1 MFMRTRIKVCG
12 ITNLDDALSVVEAG
26 ADALGFVFY
35 PQSPRSIDP
44 ESAREIIRIL
54 PPLVT
59 SVGIFVNEHIE
70 KVQEIAKHCF
80 LDLLQFHG
88 EESPEYCDWFS
99 RRVVKAFR
107 IRDSIPLDEMK
118 RYNVSG
124 FLLDTYSK
132 DLPGGTGVSFDWSLV
147 RESVHQKPLVLAGG
161 LTPESVGEAIGEIRP
176 YAVDVSS
183 GVEKSPGSKAP
194 EKIRQFILA
203 VQETDAAIYGMKK
216 G

>member
-1 MFMRTRIKVCG
+1 MRTRIKVCG
-12 ITNLDDALSVVEAG
+12 ITNLDDALSAVDAG

-35 PQSPRSIDP
+35 SQSPRFIDP
-44 ESAREIIRIL
+44 ESAKEIIRIL

-59 SVGIFVNEHIE
+59 SVGVFVNEHIE
-70 KVQEIAKHCF
+70 KVQEIVKYCF

-88 EESPEYCDWFS
+88 EESPEYCGWFS
-99 RRVVKAFR
+99 SRVLKAFR
-107 IRDSIPLDEMK
+107 IQNSIPLDEMK

-132 DLPGGTGVSFDWSLV
+132 GLPGGTGVSFDWSLV
-147 RESVHQKPLVLAGG
+147 RESGKQKPLVLAGG
-161 LTPESVGEAIGEIRP
+161 LTPESVGEAIEKIRP

-183 GVEKSPGSKAP
+183 GVENSPGNKAP

-203 VQETDAAIYGMKK
+203 VQESDAAIYGMKK